1 MRGVLGA
8 TGALLLIL
16 SGCAKPETP
25 EQAQA
30 RMSREVA
37 AARPL
42 FDAVARSFERYTAA
56 NQPDSIAMLYTEQGE
71 ELAPNARAVVGRP
84 AIQAFEAQLIS
95 QGQTTLSISTD
106 EVLANG
112 PLAVSRGGYTL
123 DIKPGAHS
131 PPGMKA
137 VADTGKYLLHWHQ
150 VGGKWLIADLAWNS
164 DIPLPPP
171 PAPVAKPKPKP
182 RARTTTRRTR

>member
-1 MRGVLGA
+1 MRAVVGA
-8 TGALLLIL
+8 SGALMLVLA
-16 SGCAKPETP
+16 GCMKPETP

-37 AARPL
+37 AARPAL
-42 FDAVARSFERYTAA
+42 DSVARRWERYTAD
-56 NQPDSIAMLYTEQGE
+56 NQPDSIALLFTEQGE
-71 ELAPNARAVVGRP
+71 ELPPNARPAVGRP

-95 QGQTTLSISTD
+95 QGATTLSISAD

-137 VADTGKYLLHWHQ
+137 IADTGKYLLH
-150 VGGKWLIADLAWNS
+150 
-164 DIPLPPP
+164 
-171 PAPVAKPKPKP
+171 
-182 RARTTTRRTR
+182 